1 MKSENKKTKTKK
13 NFFGFKKKT
22 SSNNNNNNQKNFNSI
37 KTLQESFF
45 EEMINLEVSL
55 KKKFTMQDFQKL
67 INHYTIAI
75 EYFSSTNDARCERY
89 KNNLKLLLNQKDVIK
104 NINLQTKKGKIFV
117 AKQNR
122 KKIIEDCLNKIDQES
137 NNNNNNTNLLRE
149 SIQIREKKNYENN
162 LNKSMEIQEDKFKKR
177 REEKKKKWLLNK
189 SNISNDNNDNN
200 NNKKKVFST
209 KNNLNKSFDAIQ
221 IDENLFGKDELEIE
235 PMININN
242 NIFDNN
248 NNFNLNDDKKNL
260 TERLYEILDKFF
272 KKFDQKFSQEFTI
285 NFIQNLNDLNQQK
298 QKKLIEN
305 SENFSAKIKQIE
317 CELTQIENEEKKIN
331 LGKKIYEYE
340 NKKKENIENINKEYK
355 NKIMELKNN
364 FKNNAII
371 NNKNMNWIKDL
382 KDNIISSIEN
392 DVYNYMNS

>member
-13 NFFGFKKKT
+13 NFFNFKKKT

-67 INHYTIAI
+67 IDHYTIAI
-75 EYFSSTNDARCERY
+75 EYFSSKNDARCERY

-235 PMININN
+235 PMVNINN

-340 NKKKENIENINKEYK
+340 NKKKENIENINKENK

>member
-22 SSNNNNNNQKNFNSI
+22 SSNNNNNNQNNFNSI

-55 KKKFTMQDFQKL
+55 KKNFTMQDFQKL
-67 INHYTIAI
+67 IDHYTIAI

-209 KNNLNKSFDAIQ
+209 KNNLNKSFDVIQ

>member
-235 PMININN
+235 PMVNINN
-242 NIFDNN
+242 NIFYNN